1 MVLKSPECVR
11 AHDKELNDAKTAV
24 SLSLIRTLLPYEDPA
39 RTLQMQIEFELQKA
53 NPEKG

>member
-1 MVLKSPECVR
+1 MVLKSPERVR

-53 NPEKG
+53 DPEKG